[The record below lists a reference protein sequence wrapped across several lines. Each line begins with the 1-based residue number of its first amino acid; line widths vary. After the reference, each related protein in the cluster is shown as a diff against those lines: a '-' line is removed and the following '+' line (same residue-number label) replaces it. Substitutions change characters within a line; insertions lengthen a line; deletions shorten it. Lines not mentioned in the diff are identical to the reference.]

1 MTYKR
6 AAKRGKRSQEF
17 DSDRFVDA
25 EAAALYTEK
34 FSTLTPLVEREVSLE
49 DFSHIS
55 LPQLFLTRKWEP
67 LLVNLASPS
76 AQLVREFYSNI
87 HDISDSKH
95 FSVFLRGHHFRVT
108 PDFLSQMLSFPRVE
122 NPLYPYSATTC
133 PLLNILTSFLA
144 NRPLPF
150 DGKGFSAV
158 SFTSEVM
165 LISRIIGTNILPAQ
179 KLSALSLDRAKFLYA
194 FMHNDSIDLGSVMC
208 AHIVKSFNSRKA
220 GLYLPYA
227 CAIQK
232 LLLMLE
238 IPYPSSFPRMDTPAK
253 IGLNTLTQIISH
265 KKKAQSASSSTI
277 PAHVPSY
284 MTDNKYMMESMK
296 LLLER
301 TSSMMSEISL
311 LKADSQ
317 LTRTEVLHMQG
328 TQEKLVEAMARL
340 IHDNDLLTAATSVLQ
355 AESSKNRADIQWIRQ
370 YLGQMEAA
378 AAAAPTLAPTNPSTN
393 PSSAFPSSSQ
403 PHPSD
408 TEYFSSDGD
417 NHDDLSD
424 ME

>member
-1 MTYKR
+1 
-6 AAKRGKRSQEF
+6 
-17 DSDRFVDA
+17 
-25 EAAALYTEK
+25 
-34 FSTLTPLVEREVSLE
+34 
-49 DFSHIS
+49 
-55 LPQLFLTRKWEP
+55 
-67 LLVNLASPS
+67 
-76 AQLVREFYSNI
+76 
-87 HDISDSKH
+87 
-95 FSVFLRGHHFRVT
+95 
-108 PDFLSQMLSFPRVE
+108 
-122 NPLYPYSATTC
+122 
-133 PLLNILTSFLA
+133 
-144 NRPLPF
+144 
-150 DGKGFSAV
+150 
-158 SFTSEVM
+158 
-165 LISRIIGTNILPAQ
+165 
-179 KLSALSLDRAKFLYA
+179 
-194 FMHNDSIDLGSVMC
+194 
-208 AHIVKSFNSRKA
+208 
-220 GLYLPYA
+220 
-227 CAIQK
+227 
-232 LLLMLE
+232 
-238 IPYPSSFPRMDTPAK
+238 
-253 IGLNTLTQIISH
+253 
-265 KKKAQSASSSTI
+265 
-277 PAHVPSY
+277 

-370 YLGQMEAA
+370 YLGQMEATA
-378 AAAAPTLAPTNPSTN
+378 AAAHTLAPTNPSTN

>member
-133 PLLNILTSFLA
+133 PPLTILTSFLA

-150 DGKGFSAV
+150 D
-158 SFTSEVM
+158 
-165 LISRIIGTNILPAQ
+165 
-179 KLSALSLDRAKFLYA
+179 
-194 FMHNDSIDLGSVMC
+194 GSVMC

-328 TQEKLVEAMARL
+328 TQEKLVEAMAHL

-370 YLGQMEAA
+370 YLGQMEATATA
-378 AAAAPTLAPTNPSTN
+378 AHTLAPTNPSTN

>member
-6 AAKRGKRSQEF
+6 AAKKGKRSQEF
-17 DSDRFVDA
+17 DSERFVDA
-25 EAAALYTEK
+25 EAAALYNEK

-55 LPQLFLTRKWEP
+55 LPQLFFTRKWEP

-95 FSVFLRGHHFRVT
+95 FSVFLRGHHFRIT

-133 PLLNILTSFLA
+133 PPLNIMTSFLA

-232 LLLMLE
+232 LLLMLA

-253 IGLNTLTQIISH
+253 IGLNTLT
-265 KKKAQSASSSTI
+265 KSSLTRKRLNLPLLQQFLLI
-277 PAHVPSY
+277 
-284 MTDNKYMMESMK
+284 MK

-340 IHDNDLLTAATSVLQ
+340 IHDNDLLTTATNVFQ

-370 YLGQMEAA
+370 YLGQEEAA

-393 PSSAFPSSSQ
+393 PSSEFPFSSQ
-403 PHPSD
+403 PHPSK